1 MNMRPLISAYNALIV
16 ALAYVAGAMVL
27 AIFVAVV
34 YDVTLRV
41 LGMQPP
47 YWTSAGTEYALLY
60 ITLLA
65 APWLVRRKGHVF
77 VQLVNQALPPV
88 PRRWLEKAVYAVC
101 IAISLTIAFY
111 SLLEAI
117 QSFERAEY
125 DVRSIAMPMWLLYA
139 PLPLGFLLT
148 ATEFLRFLLGV
159 DSMYVSTSSST
170 ESL

>member
-1 MNMRPLISAYNALIV
+1 MRFLILAYNSVIV
-16 ALAYVAGAMVL
+16 ALAYVAGAMV
-27 AIFVAVV
+27 AATFVAVV
-34 YDVTLRV
+34 YDVTLRM
-41 LGMQPP
+41 LGIQPP
-47 YWTSAGTEYALLY
+47 YWTSAATEYALLY

-65 APWLVRRKGHVF
+65 APWLVRQKGHVF

-88 PRRWLEKAVYAVC
+88 PRKWLERAVYLIC
-101 IAISLTIAFY
+101 ILVSLTIAFY
-111 SLLEAI
+111 SLAEAI
-117 QSFERAEY
+117 QSFERGEY

-139 PLPLGFLLT
+139 PLPVGFLLT